1 VARMQHQRNARAI
14 ATLLAA
20 LALLGTAATPVAAQ
34 DYPTRPIRVIATSSA
49 GGTSDIFMRALAE
62 ELHRSL
68 GQPIVVENRPGG
80 AFNIGARACAEAAP
94 DGYTLCII
102 PGEPL
107 VFNQFLFKTLAF
119 DPATAFEPITQL
131 FTITQVFV
139 VSKALEV
146 KTLPELAALSKAK
159 PGTLSYST
167 AAVPLGVFM
176 ERWKKETG
184 ADMVRVPFRGGGE
197 AVTALLTGA
206 TPIGFY
212 GIANVRSHL
221 EGGTVVGLVVDSDTR
236 SPLFPGIPTIPEAT
250 NTKFAGR
257 SYFGLLAPAR
267 TPKPIVARLQ
277 AEVARIVNEPG
288 FRRRNLIERG
298 LEPVASTPEEFA
310 RFIRDDRVP
319 AGQIV
324 KEAGLEPQ

>member
-1 VARMQHQRNARAI
+1 MRSVRPRTA
-14 ATLLAA
+14 LLAA
-20 LALLGTAATPVAAQ
+20 FALLGMAGTHVAAQ

-62 ELHRSL
+62 ELHRRL

-107 VFNQFLFKTLAF
+107 VFNQFLFKNLAF
-119 DPATAFEPITQL
+119 DPTTAFEPITQL
-131 FTITQVFV
+131 FNITQVFV

-167 AAVPLGVFM
+167 AAVPLGVFI

-221 EGGTVVGLVVDSDTR
+221 EGGTVIGLVVDSGTR
-236 SPLFPGIPTIPEAT
+236 SPLFPDIPTIPQAT
-250 NTKFAGR
+250 STKFAGR

-288 FRRRNLIERG
+288 FRQRNLIERG

-310 RFIRDDRVP
+310 RFIRDDRVL
-319 AGQIV
+319 AEQIV

>member
-1 VARMQHQRNARAI
+1 MQRQRTAGAI
-14 ATLLAA
+14 ASLLAA
-20 LALLGTAATPVAAQ
+20 LTVLGCAAANVAAQ

-62 ELHRSL
+62 ELHKSL

-167 AAVPLGVFM
+167 AAVPLGVFI

-184 ADMVRVPFRGGGE
+184 ADLVRVPFRGGGE

-206 TPIGFY
+206 TPVGFY

-221 EGGTVVGLVVDSDTR
+221 EGGTVIGLAVDSDKR
-236 SPLFPGIPTIPEAT
+236 SPLFPDIPTIPEAT

-277 AEVARIVNEPG
+277 AEIARIVNEPG
-288 FRRRNLIERG
+288 FRQRNLIERG
-298 LEPVASTPEEFA
+298 LEPVASTPEQFA
-310 RFIRDDRVP
+310 RFIRDDRVL
-319 AGQIV
+319 AEQIV